1 MCHCDL
7 KLNLQNNSDT
17 NIAAV
22 FVFICVCITNFIP
35 FQLHAGN
42 ICLPHRLII
51 LRMEIIHG
59 NALKVVVAFQ

>member
-1 MCHCDL
+1 MCQCNL
-7 KLNLQNNSDT
+7 KLYLQNNSDT

-42 ICLPHRLII
+42 ICLAHRLIT
-51 LRMEIIHG
+51 LRREMIKG
-59 NALKVVVAFQ
+59 TALKALVAFQ